1 MSHVP
6 PMSHA
11 PRIPTLHAPTP
22 STAAQVV
29 PATTTSSRT
38 MNILLVS
45 PRTPD
50 TFWSFSHVMR
60 LVGRKTAFPP
70 LGLMTVAAMLPRNW
84 NLRLVDLNVTALRD
98 DDLRWAD
105 AVFLSAMIV
114 QEPSAREV
122 IARANAL
129 ARPVVA
135 GGPLFTTGAERF
147 PEVACCVV
155 GEAED
160 LMETLVADLAAGRLQ
175 PRYQAAERPDIRR
188 TPIPRWDLVDVDDYL
203 TLSVQ
208 FSRGCPF
215 DCEFCDITAVYG
227 RVPRVKTPARVVEEL
242 DAVLATGWKG
252 SIFVVD
258 DNFIGNRA
266 RTKELLAAMIAWR
279 DARGATCNFT
289 TEASI
294 NLVDD
299 PELLDLMVRAGFKN
313 VFIGIESPQ
322 EESLKECRK
331 VQNTRRDLVASV
343 RAIHA
348 AGMQVMAGFIVGFD
362 SDKPGIF
369 ELQRRFIQ
377 EAGVSTAMVGML
389 TALPGTRLFT
399 RLTVEGRM
407 LGRSSGNNLDAVMNF
422 VPRLDP
428 TVLTEGYR
436 SLVGDL
442 YAPRSYYARVL
453 VFLRDYRPNGPRA
466 GLRGDDVLAFARSLW
481 VLGVVEPGRWEFWK
495 FIARA
500 GIFHREAFAEA
511 VEAAI
516 RGYHF
521 RKVAATL

>member
-1 MSHVP
+1 MHAINALTPPDAATAFAATPDVP
-6 PMSHA
+6 
-11 PRIPTLHAPTP
+11 RPT
-22 STAAQVV
+22 V
-29 PATTTSSRT
+29 TSSSAHR
-38 MNILLVS
+38 NILLVS

-70 LGLMTVAAMLPRNW
+70 LGLLTVAAMLPRTW
-84 NLRLVDLNVTALRD
+84 SLRVVDLNVTALTD
-98 DDLRWAD
+98 DDLAWAD
-105 AVFLSAMIV
+105 TVFLSAMIV

-122 IARANAL
+122 IARSNA
-129 ARPVVA
+129 RGKPVVA

-147 PEVACCVV
+147 PEVATCVV
-155 GEAED
+155 GEAEE
-160 LMETLVADLAAGRLQ
+160 LMPALVADLVAGTLR
-175 PRYQAAERPDIRR
+175 PRYQAPERPDIRR
-188 TPIPRWDLVDVDDYL
+188 TPIPRWDLIDVDHYL
-203 TLSVQ
+203 TMSVQ

-227 RVPRVKTPARVVEEL
+227 RVPRVKTPARVIEEL

-252 SIFVVD
+252 AIFVVD

-266 RTKELLAAMIAWR
+266 RTKELLAAMVAWR
-279 DARGATCNFT
+279 AARGATCNFT

-299 PELLDLMVRAGFKN
+299 AELLGLMVRAGFKN

-343 RAIHA
+343 RSIHA

-369 ELQRRFIQ
+369 ELQKRFIQ

-428 TVLTEGYR
+428 AMLTDGYR
-436 SLVGDL
+436 RLVGDL
-442 YAPRSYYARVL
+442 YSPRAYYGRVL
-453 VFLRDYRPNGPRA
+453 VFLRDYRPNGPRTHVRA
-466 GLRGDDVLAFARSLW
+466 DDVLAFARSLW
-481 VLGVVEPGRWEFWK
+481 VLGVLEPGRWEFWK

-500 GIFHREAFAEA
+500 AVFHRAAFAEA